1 MEKLN
6 RAQNFGAS
14 KTRVKGGLEPLGS
27 PLGSAPESRS
37 DEEEPQSPGKKLS
50 TLYKQIQCR
59 QASMGQLTHES
70 L

>member
-14 KTRVKGGLEPLGS
+14 KLGSRGGLEPLGS

-37 DEEEPQSPGKKLS
+37 DEEEPKSPGKKLS